1 MIRLLAVVL
10 LAATLTT
17 ASIACQPPDETAVPN
32 PTPQPPTGTPISI
45 VGSEEANFEVTVSE
59 ASMQLPDS
67 ITFHLQGK
75 GDRPV
80 ELVDVEFGSDLI
92 FSCASSEYQ
101 SARTEIGGDEDVSV
115 TKEWEMRR
123 TGSIPP
129 GATVWW
135 RWRVVDDL
143 GQEFLS
149 PRQELVYRDDRFDW
163 QVHSS
168 DNVTFYWYGGG
179 SWFGR
184 RLADSVGDGL
194 ANLRLGRHLAAPVKA
209 FVYESSEDLRGAVL
223 FPQSWTGG
231 LAFTSHNI
239 LLITV
244 NPAEYDT
251 YISGLIHELAHLLVS
266 ELTFNCFGDLPTWL
280 EEGLAMYAE
289 GELADYQRKTLDDAI
304 AKNDLISLQ
313 SLNSRFPA
321 DHSGAHL
328 SYVQSWSLVDYLIE
342 EYGWPR
348 MQRLLDVFSE
358 GAAYEQA
365 IERVYMMDLDT
376 LQTVWSQSLEGSSP

>member
-1 MIRLLAVVL
+1 MIRLLAVAFLV
-10 LAATLTT
+10 ATLTT
-17 ASIACQPPDETAVPN
+17 ASIACQSADETIATA
-32 PTPQPPTGTPISI
+32 PTLQPQPPTATPLPI
-45 VGSEEANFEVTVSE
+45 VAPREADFDVSVSE

-80 ELVDVEFGSDLI
+80 DLVDVEFGSELV
-92 FSCASSEYQ
+92 FSCASAEYQ
-101 SARTEIGGDEDVSV
+101 SARTKVGGKEDVSV
-115 TKEWEMRR
+115 TQEWDMRR

-143 GQEFLS
+143 GQEFFS
-149 PRQELVYRDDRFDW
+149 PRKEVVYNDDRFDW
-163 QVHSS
+163 REHSL
-168 DNVTFYWYGGG
+168 DNITFYWYAGG
-179 SWFGR
+179 SRSGQ
-184 RLADSVGDGL
+184 RLADSVLDGL
-194 ANLRLGRHLAAPVKA
+194 ANLQLGRQLTAPVRA
-209 FVYESSEDLRGAVL
+209 FVYESPEDLRGAVL
-223 FPQSWTGG
+223 FSQSWTGG

-244 NPAEYDT
+244 DPAEYDT

-289 GELADYQRKTLDDAI
+289 GDLADYQRRILDDAI
-304 AKNDLISLQ
+304 SENDLISLQ
-313 SLNSRFPA
+313 SLNSSFPA

-328 SYVQSWSLVDYLIE
+328 SYVQSWSIVDYLIA
-342 EYGWPR
+342 EYRWPK
-348 MQRLLDVFSE
+348 MQRLLDVFAE
-358 GAAYEQA
+358 GSTYEQA
-365 IERVYMMDLDT
+365 IERVYGMDLDDLET
-376 LQTVWSQSLEGSSP
+376 AWLESLD

>member
-1 MIRLLAVVL
+1 MIRLLAVAL
-10 LAATLTT
+10 LAATLATV
-17 ASIACQPPDETAVPN
+17 SIACQSPDETAVPS
-32 PTPQPPTGTPISI
+32 PTSQPPTATPISI
-45 VGSEEANFEVTVSE
+45 VAPEEADFEVTVSK

-67 ITFHLQGK
+67 ITFHLQGR

-80 ELVDVEFGSDLI
+80 EMVDVEFGSDLI

-101 SARTEIGGDEDVSV
+101 SARTEVSGDEDVSV
-115 TKEWEMRR
+115 TQEWDMRR

-163 QVHSS
+163 QMHSS
-168 DNVTFYWYGGG
+168 DNVTFHWYGGG
-179 SWFGR
+179 RGFGR
-184 RLADSVGDGL
+184 RLAESVHDGL
-194 ANLRLGRHLAAPVKA
+194 ENLQLGRDLAAPVKA

-223 FPQSWTGG
+223 FSQSWTGG

-244 NPAEYDT
+244 DPGEYDT
-251 YISGLIHELAHLLVS
+251 YISGLIHELAHLHIS
-266 ELTFNCFGDLPTWL
+266 DLTFNCFGDLPTWL

-304 AKNDLISLQ
+304 ANNDLISLQ
-313 SLNSRFPA
+313 SLNSSFPA

-328 SYVQSWSLVDYLIE
+328 SYVQSWSLVDFLIE
-342 EYGWPR
+342 EYRWRR

-358 GAAYEQA
+358 GSTYEQA
-365 IERVYMMDLDT
+365 IERVYGMDLDELET
-376 LQTVWSQSLEGSSP
+376 AWLRSLGL

>member
-1 MIRLLAVVL
+1 MIRFVALAL
-10 LAATLTT
+10 LAAILTT
-17 ASIACQPPDETAVPN
+17 AWISCLSPDETTA
-32 PTPQPPTGTPISI
+32 PTPTLEPQTSTATPKSI
-45 VGSEEANFEVTVSE
+45 PAPREADFEVSVSR

-80 ELVDVEFGSDLI
+80 DLVDVEFGSDLV

-101 SARTEIGGDEDVSV
+101 SARTEVGGNEAVLV
-115 TKEWEMRR
+115 TQEWDMRR

-135 RWRVVDDL
+135 RWRVIDDL

-149 PRQELVYRDDRFDW
+149 PRQEVVYDDDRFDW
-163 QVHSS
+163 QVHTS
-168 DNVTFYWYGGG
+168 DNIDFYWYAGG
-179 SWFGR
+179 SGFGQ
-184 RLADSVGDGL
+184 RLANSVSDGL
-194 ANLRLGRHLAAPVKA
+194 SNLQLGRDLDAPVKA
-209 FVYESSEDLRGAVL
+209 FIYESPEDLRGAVQ

-239 LLITV
+239 LLIAVDPTDY
-244 NPAEYDT
+244 NT
-251 YISGLIHELAHLLVS
+251 YISGLIHELAHLLIG

-280 EEGLAMYAE
+280 EEGLAIYAE

-304 AKNDLISLQ
+304 ATKELISLQ
-313 SLNSRFPA
+313 SLNSSFPA

-328 SYVQSWSLVDYLIE
+328 SYVQSWSLVNFLIT
-342 EYGWPR
+342 EYQWPR
-348 MQRLLDVFSE
+348 MRRLLDVFAE
-358 GAAYEQA
+358 GSRYEQA
-365 IERVYMMDLDT
+365 IERVYGMDLDDLEMAWRKT
-376 LQTVWSQSLEGSSP
+376 LQ